1 MLPESFEQVQIKAV
15 NDINANAIMNSD
27 IECGQDVIV
36 SGKYGIIIGGKV
48 SATRYIH
55 ATIIGNMSEVKTT
68 ISAGVDG
75 DLFAKLTKCEQDMS
89 AVNGE
94 LAKITNVLGQIQI
107 LMEKSDRKDLGDKK
121 MALMR
126 TKIEKVQYIEEVK
139 YQQKLV
145 RQEDIKKV
153 NQLSLQKEEQ
163 NERVR
168 YYKPIVLFGGNAYK
182 IIELTK
188 NIPYKDAVYNL
199 MEYFKID
206 EDLAERILEL
216 TVKDLRCL
224 NKAKEML

>member
-1 MLPESFEQVQIKAV
+1 MKTFELE
-15 NDINANAIMNSD
+15 DINNELFEKTILIYMNHNSGY
-27 IECGQDVIV
+27 IEFITRDKEYILSFLNIPFNEYALENIHPFLKRNMNYYAFEKLGFKKLKSYVYVKEDV
-36 SGKYGIIIGGKV
+36 YFKV
-48 SATRYIH
+48 KDYCQNK
-55 ATIIGNMSEVKTT
+55 TIFLYREV
-68 ISAGVDG
+68 I
-75 DLFAKLTKCEQDMS
+75 E
-89 AVNGE
+89 
-94 LAKITNVLGQIQI
+94 QI
-107 LMEKSDRKDLGDKK
+107 L
-121 MALMR
+121 R